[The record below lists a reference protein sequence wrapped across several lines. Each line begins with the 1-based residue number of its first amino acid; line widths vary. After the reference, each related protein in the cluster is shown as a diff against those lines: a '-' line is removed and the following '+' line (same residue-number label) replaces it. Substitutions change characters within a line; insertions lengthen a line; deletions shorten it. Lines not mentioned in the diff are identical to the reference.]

1 MQDRFAVAADL
12 RKIARLLRI
21 KGENLFKAQAYERAA
36 SALENLEGDFDALV
50 KAGRLQDI
58 PGVLGPGDRVELHD
72 GHVFGELAALTRT
85 PRSATVIA
93 QGRAQVLEIRWQGL
107 RDLMKC

>member
-12 RKIARLLRI
+12 KKIARLLRI

-50 KAGRLQDI
+50 KAGRLQEI
-58 PGVLGPGDRVELHD
+58 PGVGR
-72 GHVFGELAALTRT
+72 
-85 PRSATVIA
+85 RSQRLSRRFTAPANVI
-93 QGRAQVLEIRWQGL
+93 
-107 RDLMKC
+107 C